1 MGGGSCMSQWGQP
14 WPAQGCWELAWGTP
28 PGGYED
34 IMSEDQTACVT
45 SGCKN
50 FHWAVDTS
58 QKAGLRRDRVG
69 DRAVTRQWCVRE
81 ACIVP
86 A

>member
-45 SGCKN
+45 SSCKN